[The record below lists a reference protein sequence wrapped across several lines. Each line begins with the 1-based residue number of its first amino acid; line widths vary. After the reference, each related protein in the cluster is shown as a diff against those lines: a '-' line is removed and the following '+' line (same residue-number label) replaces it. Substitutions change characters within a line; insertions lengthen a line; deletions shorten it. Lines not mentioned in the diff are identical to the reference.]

1 MFGVSAIRVL
11 QNSEPKENMR
21 TIMNGETTA
30 KKNLRK
36 VLSHHGL
43 GVAEKNLAKVLDRV
57 ELPRKTLLK

>member
-1 MFGVSAIRVL
+1 
-11 QNSEPKENMR
+11 
-21 TIMNGETTA
+21 MNGETTA